1 MIAWIQSLPIS
12 LLVILCLTL
21 GLAPFVPEPHVWEKL
36 KMKFMKPWM
45 SFWRMD
51 VMFLLSGNTCSHRR
65 SISPLKDTIHWRS
78 SMP

>member
-36 KMKFMKPWM
+36 KMLFSGTLKKPIDI
-45 SFWRMD
+45 FD
-51 VMFLLSGNTCSHRR
+51 LVMHGLPFLLLILRLALSGYQ
-65 SISPLKDTIHWRS
+65 K
-78 SMP
+78 